1 MQTVHR
7 IGPAGAGREAG
18 GVKRGLVVLD
28 PAETPAA
35 EWAGRVARL
44 QERLQREGLQAALLY
59 GDVYRSGDLSYLTN
73 VCIYWNEGL
82 LVVPAR
88 GEPAFLAKLSAR
100 VHPWMR
106 STGTLTDLRSGGNL
120 AQLVADYLEGYP
132 TGAVGL
138 VEMDWWPAPLVTEL
152 AQRVPGQLWRDLGP
166 AVRRARWQ
174 PSAAEVA
181 LLRRGAG
188 ISAAAIKPAL
198 QPGLPAAE
206 CVGRAERAARGAGV
220 EDLFAW
226 SAQGPDGAL
235 SLDVV
240 SEYRGYWTR
249 AARLLLP
256 GGAAPAWSE
265 KLAAA
270 HGAAAAR
277 LAAGVVPEQLQSA
290 AAAHLAGLP
299 VAGSWQVEC
308 LHHTD
313 LETGGG
319 YRYPDERDLPLPDG
333 AVVSL
338 SVSLRFDQGQRAVVA
353 DTYLVRGTG
362 AECLTGGLPGPVL
375 GREGG

>member
-1 MQTVHR
+1 M
-7 IGPAGAGREAG
+7 
-18 GVKRGLVVLD
+18 KRGLVVLD
-28 PAETPAA
+28 PAEIPAA

-73 VCIYWNEGL
+73 ACIYWNEGL

-100 VHPWMR
+100 VHPWLR
-106 STGTLTDLRSGGNL
+106 STSTLTDLRSGGNL
-120 AQLVADYLEGYP
+120 AQLVADYLAGHP
-132 TGAVGL
+132 AGAVGL
-138 VEMDWWPAPLVTEL
+138 VELDWWPAALVTEL
-152 AQRVPGQLWRDLGP
+152 AQRAPGWLWRDLGP

-181 LLRRGAG
+181 LLRRGAS
-188 ISAAAIKPAL
+188 ISAAAIKTAL

-256 GGAAPAWSE
+256 GGVAPAWSG

-270 HGAAAAR
+270 HRAAAAC
-277 LAAGVVPEQLQSA
+277 LAAGVAPEQLQSA

-299 VAGSWQVEC
+299 VAGPWQVEC

-319 YRYPDERDLPLPDG
+319 YRYPAERDLPLPDG

-338 SVSLRFDQGQRAVVA
+338 SVSLRFDQGQRVVVA
-353 DTYLVRGTG
+353 DTYLVGGTG